1 MRRTRLQSFLSRCL
15 QAAIVTLAL
24 GQILL
29 TPVWAQGAQTFPV
42 TLDGYR
48 LFELG
53 NSGKFQGEQRA
64 QDANAVLQ
72 AAVQSSQ
79 PPQVEVAEQNQLPVI
94 RVNGDYVLSVT
105 TKDVPQGRPPEEQ
118 AQEWAQQI
126 QLAIERGQQQRTWR
140 YFRQALVWVAVW
152 ILVAIALHWGLGWL
166 WRRWLRQLIPQEA
179 TTPETDVPPTGIE
192 VLYQTTLAAMRSLVW
207 LLAAYSISSRFP
219 LTRRWSYRIT
229 EVLRESF
236 ISPLISVGKNSY
248 SVVDIVALLGLF
260 LGLVVFA
267 RTATKVLRSR
277 VLRATGVNRGAQET
291 VAFLANYSLILIGTI
306 VLLQLWGLDLSSLAI
321 LISVL
326 GVGIGFGLQGIAKEF
341 VSGLVI
347 IFERPIQVG
356 DFIELPEMQGTV
368 ERISV
373 RSTEIRTVDQL
384 SIIIPNSR
392 FLESEV
398 INWSHRTPIS
408 RLRIPVGVAY
418 GSSLSKVRSALI
430 DAAKD
435 YPDPDVLADPA
446 PRVFFKGFGESSL
459 DFELLIWIAE
469 PRKQFGIKSDL
480 YFRIEAILRHR
491 KIEIPFPQRDL
502 HLRSGSLPVELP
514 AQLQESLA
522 DLSAG
527 LAGWL
532 KQNSPDNPP
541 NGQPKSA
548 PEDHADQLDPDHSA

>member
-15 QAAIVTLAL
+15 QAAIVTIAL
-24 GQILL
+24 GYFFL
-29 TPVWAQGAQTFPV
+29 TPVGAQAPTFPV

-48 LFELG
+48 LFEISD
-53 NSGKFQGEQRA
+53 SGQYSAEQRA
-64 QDANAVLQ
+64 KDTGAVLQ
-72 AAVQSSQ
+72 AAVQSAQ
-79 PPQVEVAEQNQLPVI
+79 PPQVEVAQQNQLPVI
-94 RVNGDYVLSVT
+94 LVNGRYLLSVT
-105 TKDVPQGRPPEEQ
+105 TKDAPQGRPPEEQ
-118 AQEWAQQI
+118 AQQWAQQI
-126 QLAIERGQQQRTWR
+126 QLAIERGRRQRTGQ

-152 ILVAIALHWGLGWL
+152 ILLAISLHWGLGWL
-166 WRRWLRQLIPQEA
+166 WRRWLQRLIPQEA
-179 TTPETDVPPTGIE
+179 TTPEADLPPSGIE
-192 VLYQTTLAAMRSLVW
+192 LLYQTTLVAMRSLVW

-219 LTRRWSYRIT
+219 LTRNWNYRVT

-236 ISPLISVGKNSY
+236 ISPLISLGENSY
-248 SVVDIVALLGLF
+248 SVVDIVSLLGLF
-260 LGLVVFA
+260 LGLIVFS

-277 VLRATGVNRGAQET
+277 VLQATGVNRGAQET

-356 DFIELPEMQGTV
+356 DFIELAEMQGTV

-384 SIIIPNSR
+384 SVIIPNSR

-418 GSSLSKVRSALI
+418 GSSLSTVRSALI

-435 YPDPDVLADPA
+435 YPDPDVLTDPA

-469 PRKQFGIKSDL
+469 PRKQFGVKSDL

-514 AQLQESLA
+514 AQLQDSLA

-527 LAGWL
+527 LAAWL
-532 KQNSPDNPP
+532 KQNAQDNPP
-541 NGQPKSA
+541 NGQAKSA
-548 PEDHADQLDPDHSA
+548 PEEHAELDPDHST